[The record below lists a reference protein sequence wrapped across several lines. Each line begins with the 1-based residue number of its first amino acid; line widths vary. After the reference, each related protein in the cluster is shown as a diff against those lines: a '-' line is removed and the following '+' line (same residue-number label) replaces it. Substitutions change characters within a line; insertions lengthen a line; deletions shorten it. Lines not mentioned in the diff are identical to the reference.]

1 MLYVQQS
8 LGPNEEILMGARFH
22 WMYTVNAV
30 FWILMGLG
38 AGIALAYG
46 AIWWEISQIIR
57 AEYPGLPDSEYQN
70 AQKYLIE
77 REGGYMTI
85 LWGMHPALRFTIM
98 GFFILGLFI
107 FASMMIVKATTEIAI
122 TTDRLIYKRG
132 LIARHVGEL
141 SVDRVEGVTVAQG
154 ILGRMLGYGRV
165 NIRGMGIGE
174 VVLPPIDQPIEFRRA
189 VQEAQNVQG
198 MGSVPSKPDEF

>member
-46 AIWWEISQIIR
+46 AIWWEISQLIR
-57 AEYPGLPDSEYQN
+57 TEFPNLPEAEYQN

-189 VQEAQNVQG
+189 VQEAQNVQA